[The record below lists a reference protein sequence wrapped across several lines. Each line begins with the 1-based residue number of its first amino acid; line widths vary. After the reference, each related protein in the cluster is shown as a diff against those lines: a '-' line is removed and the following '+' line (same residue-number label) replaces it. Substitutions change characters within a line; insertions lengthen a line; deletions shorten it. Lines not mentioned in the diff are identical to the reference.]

1 VDSDGGTPADID
13 LVFAYFRRMNWYSVG
28 ADAVL
33 VLHFGYIAFT
43 VGGAAAIAVGGPLG
57 WRWVRQPV
65 FRLIHFVAVA
75 VVAVEAMLGVLCPL
89 TKWEYTL
96 RRRAGQTG
104 TEETSLVVRIVH
116 QLIFYDFPDWVFIV
130 LYIGFAALVMA
141 LFFIV
146 PVRRV
151 R

>member
-1 VDSDGGTPADID
+1 
-13 LVFAYFRRMNWYSVG
+13 MNWYSIG

-43 VGGAAAIAVGGPLG
+43 VGGAAAISVGGVLG
-57 WRWVRQPV
+57 WRWVRRPV
-65 FRLIHFVAVA
+65 FRLIHFGAVA

-89 TKWEYTL
+89 TQWEYAL

-116 QLIFYDFPDWVFIV
+116 QLIFYDFPDWAFIV
-130 LYIGFAALVMA
+130 LYIGFAALVMV
-141 LFFIV
+141 LFVIV
-146 PVRRV
+146 PVRRS